1 MQDTEAGLR
10 LVRRGGPLRHLVT
23 LRRFVSHNQ
32 TVIVNPR
39 NAASRCPQLWTVPWS
54 EGDARRLDGGRPV
67 SYRRYPRCG
76 GTAPTGRLRPQSGTL
91 PYTTFENAGLAHTRD
106 GRIESAR
113 MTDPR
118 MSQTAGL
125 ACRLRGGQDSSPA
138 SGNRRTCARGPARS
152 EPATRSAPLIASR
165 PLEYRCGNVRPATG
179 LSGLVGFPL
188 RGPGV
193 GPIAVPPY

>member
-10 LVRRGGPLRHLVT
+10 LVRRGGPLRHLAT
-23 LRRFVSHNQ
+23 LRPFASHNQ

-54 EGDARRLDGGRPV
+54 EADARRLDGGRPV

-125 ACRLRGGQDSSPA
+125 ACRLRGGQD
-138 SGNRRTCARGPARS
+138 CPARPGSATQPVTGGRPTRQHEREAPRPPMSRVS
-152 EPATRSAPLIASR
+152 EALCSCCQTW
-165 PLEYRCGNVRPATG
+165 G
-179 LSGLVGFPL
+179 
-188 RGPGV
+188 
-193 GPIAVPPY
+193 